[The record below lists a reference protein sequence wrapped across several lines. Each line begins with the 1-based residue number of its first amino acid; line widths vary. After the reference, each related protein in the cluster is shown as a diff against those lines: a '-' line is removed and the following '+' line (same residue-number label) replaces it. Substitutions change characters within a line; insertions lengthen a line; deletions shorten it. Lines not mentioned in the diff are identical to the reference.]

1 MMNYVIADYLVA
13 ENDYRR
19 GRVREGLRA
28 RRARARERSAA
39 TEPTPTTTR
48 VPRLPRQRDNAT
60 VVDLAEAE
68 TLGHQ
73 PVA

>member
-19 GRVREGLRA
+19 GRVRDGLRA
-28 RRARARERSAA
+28 RRARARERTAA
-39 TEPTPTTTR
+39 SEPAPTTTR
-48 VPRLPRQRDNAT
+48 VPTLPRQRDNET
-60 VVDLAEAE
+60 TVDLAEAE

-73 PVA
+73 HVA